1 MEHKIEQ
8 HRAEEDGEM
17 LDMDKLDGSLKSG
30 KGARGIYSAMA
41 GTTEGRAPTAAS
53 KL

>member
-1 MEHKIEQ
+1 
-8 HRAEEDGEM
+8 
-17 LDMDKLDGSLKSG
+17 MDKFDGSFKSG

-41 GTTEGRAPTAAS
+41 GTTDCRAPTAAS